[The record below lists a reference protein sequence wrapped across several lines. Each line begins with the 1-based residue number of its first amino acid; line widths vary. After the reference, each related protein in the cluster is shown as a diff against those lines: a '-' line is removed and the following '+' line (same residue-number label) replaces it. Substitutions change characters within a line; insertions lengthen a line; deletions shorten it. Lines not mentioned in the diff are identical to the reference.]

1 MLSIPLYDT
10 FLQRQYKDAA
20 RETKKI
26 RIAIRFDFQFVTRFF
41 VRKAVKKI
49 NIFLL
54 TQVIE
59 SKGLLSDIESK
70 KDALLG
76 MDLSETIDSINRIIK
91 LNISLKQILS
101 EFSDHLHSKNYEV
114 NSWDPIL
121 EETIDSLYSTLRI
134 LKRQNKKTRIETSSL
149 AIESSKCSL
158 TSLQTATYDRRTT

>member
-20 RETKKI
+20 RETKRI
-26 RIAIRFDFQFVTRFF
+26 RAAIRFDFQFVTRFLLK
-41 VRKAVKKI
+41 RAVNKI
-49 NIFLL
+49 NIFLP
-54 TQVIE
+54 TQLIE

-70 KDALLG
+70 KDALSGL
-76 MDLSETIDSINRIIK
+76 DLSETIDSVNRIIN

-101 EFSDHLHSKNYEV
+101 ELADHLHPKFKV
-114 NSWDPIL
+114 NTWDPIL

-149 AIESSKCSL
+149 ALESSRCSL
-158 TSLQTATYDRRTT
+158 TSLQTASYDRRTT

>member
-10 FLQRQYKDAA
+10 FLQRQYKDAT
-20 RETKKI
+20 RETKRI
-26 RIAIRFDFQFVTRFF
+26 RTAIRFDFQFVTRFF
-41 VRKAVKKI
+41 IRKAIKKI
-49 NIFLL
+49 NFFLL

-70 KDALLG
+70 KDALFG
-76 MDLSETIDSINRIIK
+76 MDLSETIDSINKIIK
-91 LNISLKQILS
+91 LNISLKQILT
-101 EFSDHLHSKNYEV
+101 EFSGNPHAKKYEV
-114 NSWDPIL
+114 NSWDSIL

-149 AIESSKCSL
+149 ALESSKCSL